1 MLLTA
6 VTLAFAWVL
15 YPFYGAVLWAVVVA
29 VLFAP
34 VYRRLLQSMQGR
46 PSLAAA
52 VTVLIII
59 AMVILPL
66 AMVAAS
72 LAQEAS
78 SLFAKIQSGEYNLG
92 SYLQR
97 IFDALPAWAT
107 GLIERFNLTDLS
119 ALREKLTSGLMT
131 GGQILAPQALSI
143 GMNTF
148 DFVIRLGIMLYL
160 LFFLLRDGKAL
171 AEAIREAIPLRGEQ
185 KAALFTRFA
194 DVVRATVKGG
204 ILVAM
209 AQGTLGGIAFWFLG
223 IHAALLWAVLMAFL
237 SLIPAIGATLVW
249 LPVAI
254 YFLATGAIWQG
265 IGLILYGV
273 LVIGLVDNL
282 LRPFLVGKG
291 SKLPDYVVLISTLG
305 GIEVF
310 GLNGFVIGP
319 LIAAM
324 FMVSWE
330 IFAVSRRTSGDDAA
344 GSRSS
349 VGWVERSETHH
360 SRHCSLLLMG
370 FAALYPSYTSR
381 AVCTSELTS
390 YPRGV
395 QTPPSPHHPWQLSV
409 RRTPVAL
416 PPSLCGVVP
425 CSDDAA

>member
-1 MLLTA
+1 MQPRKNETPVRRIEHQGFLLLLTI

-34 VYRRLLQSMQGR
+34 VHRRLLQSMPGR
-46 PSLAAA
+46 PSLSAA

-59 AMVILPL
+59 AIVLLPL
-66 AMVAAS
+66 AMIAAS

-78 SLFAKIQSGEYNLG
+78 GLFAKIQSGEYNLG

-97 IFDALPAWAT
+97 IVDALPAWAT
-107 GLIERFNLTDLS
+107 GLLERLNLTS
-119 ALREKLTSGLMT
+119 FAALREKLASGLMT
-131 GGQILAPQALSI
+131 GGQVLAPQALSI

-148 DFVIRLGIMLYL
+148 EFVIRLGIMLYL
-160 LFFLLRDGKAL
+160 LFFLLRDGRAL
-171 AEAIREAIPLRGEQ
+171 AEGIREAIPLRGEQ
-185 KAALFTRFA
+185 KAKLFTRFA

-265 IGLILYGV
+265 IGLIVYGV

-291 SKLPDYVVLISTLG
+291 SKLPDYIVLISTLG
-305 GIEVF
+305 GIEAF

-330 IFAVSRRTSGDDAA
+330 IFSTSRRTTQEG
-344 GSRSS
+344 
-349 VGWVERSETHH
+349 
-360 SRHCSLLLMG
+360 
-370 FAALYPSYTSR
+370 R
-381 AVCTSELTS
+381 ASNAN
-390 YPRGV
+390 P
-395 QTPPSPHHPWQLSV
+395 
-409 RRTPVAL
+409 
-416 PPSLCGVVP
+416 
-425 CSDDAA
+425 